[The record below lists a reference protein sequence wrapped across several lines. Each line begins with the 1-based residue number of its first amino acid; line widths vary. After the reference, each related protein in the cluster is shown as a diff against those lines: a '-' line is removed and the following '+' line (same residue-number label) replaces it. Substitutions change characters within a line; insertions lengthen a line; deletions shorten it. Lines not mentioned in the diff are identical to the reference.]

1 MSTWFNLLAIAIA
14 GATGSLCR
22 YGITLAAAAV
32 PGGNTL
38 YGTTIVNVLGC
49 ALLGGISALQVPDSV
64 VTERVILAV
73 RVGFLGSLTTFSTFA
88 SESSVLAEDGQWG
101 ASTAYT
107 LANLV
112 LGWAALMAA
121 SGWVKGWAS

>member
-1 MSTWFNLLAIAIA
+1 M
-14 GATGSLCR
+14 C
-22 YGITLAAAAV
+22 
-32 PGGNTL
+32 
-38 YGTTIVNVLGC
+38 
-49 ALLGGISALQVPDSV
+49 LLGGISALQVPDSV